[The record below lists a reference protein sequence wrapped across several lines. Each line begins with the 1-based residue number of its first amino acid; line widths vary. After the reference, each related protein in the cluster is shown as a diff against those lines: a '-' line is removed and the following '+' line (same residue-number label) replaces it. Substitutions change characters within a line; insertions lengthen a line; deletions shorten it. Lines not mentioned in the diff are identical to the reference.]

1 MLSPM
6 ARRTLLVVEDDD
18 DLRRMY
24 RTTLALAG
32 FDVAEA
38 ADGMDALRHLDGSEA
53 PDLILLDLGLPLI
66 SGQTV
71 AQEVAAQAHLRHI
84 PVLVVTGST
93 EPLDYL
99 DVACVLRKPVRA
111 ETLIEAVWRCLTS
124 GAPPR
129 TA

>member
-1 MLSPM
+1 MV
-6 ARRTLLVVEDDD
+6 RRKLLLVEDDD

-24 RTTLALAG
+24 RTALTLAG
-32 FDVAEA
+32 FEVAEA
-38 ADGMDALRHLDGSEA
+38 LDGLDALRRLDGSEA

-66 SGQTV
+66 SGHTV
-71 AQEVAAQAHLRHI
+71 AQEVAALAHLRHI

-99 DVACVLRKPVRA
+99 DVACVLRKPVRPDA
-111 ETLIEAVWRCLTS
+111 LTDAVLRCLSS